1 MIRRDYFLR
10 AVQEMTQTLVRVVFL
25 KQREEYSQAM
35 QEIGAAL
42 RKFRDA
48 PADDTRE
55 LSLEA
60 WLELCR
66 RHEGAASGL
75 LLGLAD
81 LLREQGELF
90 SMQSR
95 SDQAQGARVV
105 ALGLFLEALLRG
117 EAFVSKELMFKVE
130 ELIAQCAA
138 GPMPASLRVRLVR
151 YYEARGRFG
160 AMEDVLFD
168 WRDSGEPGAAEAGAE
183 FYDRLCAKSD
193 AELERGGL
201 PRTEVEEGRRE
212 LLKKQS

>member
-10 AVQEMTQTLVRVVFL
+10 AVQEMTQALVRVLFL
-25 KQREEYSQAM
+25 KQREEYTQAM

-42 RKFRDA
+42 RKLRDV
-48 PADDTRE
+48 PADDTKE
-55 LSLEA
+55 LSLEE

-95 SDQAQGARVV
+95 CVEAQGARVV
-105 ALGLFLEALLRG
+105 ALGLFIEALLRG

-138 GPMPASLRVRLVR
+138 GPMPASLRVRLVQ

-160 AMEDVLFD
+160 AVEDVLFD
-168 WRDSGEPGAAEAGAE
+168 WRDSGEPGAVEAGAE
-183 FYDRLCAKSD
+183 FFDRLCGKTD
-193 AELERGGL
+193 AELEQGGL
-201 PRTEVEEGRRE
+201 PRAEVEEGRRE
-212 LLKKQS
+212 LLAKRS

>member
-10 AVQEMTQTLVRVVFL
+10 AVQDMTQALARVLFL
-25 KQREEYSQAM
+25 KQREEYTQAM

-42 RKFRDA
+42 RKLRAA
-48 PADDTRE
+48 PADDTKE
-55 LSLEA
+55 LSLED

-66 RHEGAASGL
+66 RHEDAASGL

-95 SDQAQGARVV
+95 GAEAQAARVV
-105 ALGLFLEALLRG
+105 ALGLFIEALLRG
-117 EAFVSKELMFKVE
+117 ETFVSKELMFKVE

-138 GPMPASLRVRLVR
+138 GPMPASLRVRLAR

-160 AMEDVLFD
+160 AVEDVLFD
-168 WRDSGEPGAAEAGAE
+168 WRDSGEPGAVEAGGE
-183 FYDRLCAKSD
+183 FFDRLRDKTD
-193 AELERGGL
+193 AELEQGGL
-201 PRTEVEEGRRE
+201 PRAEVEEGRRE
-212 LLKKQS
+212 LLTKQS

>member
-10 AVQEMTQTLVRVVFL
+10 AVQEMTQALVRVLFL
-25 KQREEYSQAM
+25 KQREEYTQAM

-42 RKFRDA
+42 RKLRDV
-48 PADDTRE
+48 PADDTKE
-55 LSLEA
+55 LSLDE

-95 SDQAQGARVV
+95 CVEAQGVRVV

-130 ELIAQCAA
+130 ELITQCASL
-138 GPMPASLRVRLVR
+138 PMPASLRVRLVR

-160 AMEDVLFD
+160 AVEDVLFE
-168 WRDSGEPGAAEAGAE
+168 WRDSGETGAVEAGAE
-183 FYDRLCAKSD
+183 FYDRLSGKTD
-193 AELERGGL
+193 AELEQGGL
-201 PRTEVEEGRRE
+201 PRAEVEEGRRE
-212 LLKKQS
+212 LLAKRS

>member
-10 AVQEMTQTLVRVVFL
+10 AVQEMTQALARVLFL
-25 KQREEYSQAM
+25 KQREEYTQAM

-42 RKFRDA
+42 RKLRDV
-48 PADDTRE
+48 PADDTKE
-55 LSLEA
+55 LSLEE

-81 LLREQGELF
+81 LLHEQGELF
-90 SMQSR
+90 SIQSR
-95 SDQAQGARVV
+95 SDEAQGARVV

-117 EAFVSKELMFKVE
+117 ETFVSKELMLKVE

-160 AMEDVLFD
+160 AVEDVLFD
-168 WRDSGEPGAAEAGAE
+168 WRDSGEPGAVEAGAE
-183 FYDRLCAKSD
+183 FFERLLVKTD

-201 PRTEVEEGRRE
+201 PRAEVEEGRRE
-212 LLKKQS
+212 LLTKLS

>member
-10 AVQEMTQTLVRVVFL
+10 AVQEMTQALVRVLFL
-25 KQREEYSQAM
+25 KQREEYTQAM

-42 RKFRDA
+42 RKLRDV
-48 PADDTRE
+48 PADDTKE
-55 LSLEA
+55 LSLEE
-60 WLELCR
+60 WLELCH
-66 RHEGAASGL
+66 RHESAASGL

-81 LLREQGELF
+81 LLHEQGELF

-95 SDQAQGARVV
+95 SAEAQGARVV

-138 GPMPASLRVRLVR
+138 QPMPASLRVRLVR

-160 AMEDVLFD
+160 AVEDALFD
-168 WRDSGEPGAAEAGAE
+168 WRDSGEPGAVEAGAE
-183 FYDRLCAKSD
+183 FYDRLCGKTD
-193 AELERGGL
+193 AELEQGGL

-212 LLKKQS
+212 LLTKRS